1 MPSDDGHPESD
12 GGQPEPKVKAVF
24 LIDGTGPR
32 KASPKAWSPGKP
44 PGGKLPPET
53 NPQAKATDNPK

>member
-1 MPSDDGHPESD
+1 MPSDDGQPES
-12 GGQPEPKVKAVF
+12 KVKFAL

-53 NPQAKATDNPK
+53 NPQAKAIDNPK